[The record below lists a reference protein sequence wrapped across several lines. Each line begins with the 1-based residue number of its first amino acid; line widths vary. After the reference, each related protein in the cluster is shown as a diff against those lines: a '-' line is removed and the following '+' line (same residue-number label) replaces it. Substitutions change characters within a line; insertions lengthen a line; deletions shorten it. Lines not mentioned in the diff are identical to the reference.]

1 MRANYSGVRE
11 VYAKKV
17 QPQGEA
23 GWIYDPFVG
32 VERVRTEL
40 FAFQVDSPSAY
51 KAISRT
57 FTEAEKCSLSELQMI
72 ILPRT
77 TILVERNSGYKELIR
92 QRYNDLNCLSLSCF
106 LFFSRLG
113 ISQFYFCTRFFLLKN
128 DRIKWFKETG
138 LMKHDESKWIP
149 KKPDCEGGRRG
160 FMTVGLNEIKPAII
174 LLVIGYG
181 VAVLFLGA
189 EVIQNFLLRKKLQ
202 KKPKIR
208 FVSQKIY

>member
-1 MRANYSGVRE
+1 
-11 VYAKKV
+11 
-17 QPQGEA
+17 
-23 GWIYDPFVG
+23 
-32 VERVRTEL
+32 
-40 FAFQVDSPSAY
+40 
-51 KAISRT
+51 
-57 FTEAEKCSLSELQMI
+57 
-72 ILPRT
+72 
-77 TILVERNSGYKELIR
+77 
-92 QRYNDLNCLSLSCF
+92 
-106 LFFSRLG
+106 
-113 ISQFYFCTRFFLLKN
+113 
-128 DRIKWFKETG
+128 
-138 LMKHDESKWIP
+138 MKHDESKWIP